1 MTKEQKF
8 ITFITDL
15 NVETQMPND
24 VKEYWLSLKQK
35 TFEPPTLTE
44 NGMKIIQFLQENL
57 DTQQEWTARDIAE
70 GIFLSP
76 RSVSG
81 AMRKLV
87 TDGFVNR
94 IEKEPIMYSLSDEGK
109 NIVLEF

>member
-8 ITFITDL
+8 ITFIANL
-15 NVETQMPND
+15 NIEQQMPAD
-24 VKEYWLSLKQK
+24 IKEYWLSLKQK

-44 NGMKIIQFLQENL
+44 NGIKIIQFLQEN
-57 DTQQEWTARDIAE
+57 QEQKEWTARDIAE
-70 GIFLSP
+70 GIFLSS

-87 TDGFVNR
+87 TDGFVDR
-94 IEKEPIMYSLSDEGK
+94 IEKEPTMYTLSDEGK
-109 NIVLEF
+109 NIILEF